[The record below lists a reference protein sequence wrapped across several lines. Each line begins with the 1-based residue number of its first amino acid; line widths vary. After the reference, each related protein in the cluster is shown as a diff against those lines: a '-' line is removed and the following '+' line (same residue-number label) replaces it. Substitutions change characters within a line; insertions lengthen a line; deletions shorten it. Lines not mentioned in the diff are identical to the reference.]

1 MKRLIMPSSTIRKLL
16 RRGVSKEDVVDT
28 VFKGYKNTRHHTEY
42 WRKQIKNRVGH
53 ENAKLTKKKKEME
66 KTRKNKKQKQKQN
79 RKQKKSC
86 VRR

>member
-1 MKRLIMPSSTIRKLL
+1 MKRLVMPSSTIRKLL

-28 VFKGYKNTRHHTEY
+28 VFKGYKSTRHHTEY
-42 WRKQIKNRVGH
+42 WRKQIKNRVGY

-66 KTRKNKKQKQKQN
+66 KTRKNKNKKQKRKQN
-79 RKQKKSC
+79 KSC